1 MQAFIRRSAALAFA
15 APALLGAQQARA
27 TKDTVARRIK
37 EVTIVSVSGRGT
49 TRAAAAV
56 DSVRLRSAPPGT
68 SALKVIEQLPGV
80 NVQGADGFG
89 MYEWANRITMRGFQ
103 TQQIG
108 QTFDGVPLGDMSYG
122 NFNGLGIG
130 RAVDPSNLSSTTVSQ
145 GTGALGTASGNNL
158 GGAVQYQST
167 EAGNARGIS
176 LQQMVGNYNARRST
190 LKMESGLVQNG
201 DLGFKGF
208 ISYSRFDTD
217 KWKGG
222 GDRYSTFP
230 GDQQYFFGSKGLF
243 GGAGQQWQDQFNAK
257 GTLLLGA
264 HKITA
269 FYDYTDRKE
278 SDYMDLSLA
287 VFNNT
292 VSAPGFTFGPKFDY
306 LPTWSQAKQLAELS
320 TTTYNPLTDAAY
332 YQSAQGARL
341 DHLAYLKGEFALSDA
356 LTLTVQ
362 PYLHHNRGG
371 GDWHAPSYGAAY
383 SPDPIMFRQTQY
395 RDARYGAMANVR
407 GSYDVGGAMNQF
419 EVGTW
424 LESNESRIRRPR
436 WRLVN
441 YAAGPDVDYSNVLRL
456 DFDRTGKIGTT
467 LAYAQN
473 TTRLLDDRLRVTIGA
488 KYLQVTGDFTN
499 NGNTP
504 TNGIT
509 APIFADA
516 SRPSLSVKTDGGFLP
531 QAGVVFRATETEEL
545 FANFAQNVN
554 QFPYSPGGGV
564 YNANPA
570 TFSFFNSTAKP
581 EKATTID
588 AGIRTKHDNVEAG
601 LTVYNVDYRNRLL
614 GITLCPATV
623 SCATGFGNVG
633 SVSSRGVEGLVN
645 VDLGSGL
652 RWYVSGSYNQSKFND
667 DYLANQN
674 DPTSVVRTKGKFVQD
689 APQLLANT
697 SLSYTV
703 GAFSASATGRYVD
716 KRYFTYTNDLN
727 AAGDGQGYVPSY
739 QVVDFSAR
747 YRLGAVGGLRTL
759 DLQLNV
765 LNAFN
770 ESYVGTIGSNGFTA
784 FGDNQTLLTGAARQ
798 LMFTVSTS
806 F

>member
-1 MQAFIRRSAALAFA
+1 MRHHVVRALALAATVPAALA
-15 APALLGAQQARA
+15 AQQAAPR
-27 TKDTVARRIK
+27 DSARRIK
-37 EVTIVSVSGRGT
+37 EVTVISVSGRGA

-56 DSVRLRSAPPGT
+56 DSLKLRAAPPGT

-130 RAVDPSNLSSTTVSQ
+130 RAVDPSNLASTTVSQ
-145 GTGALGTASGNNL
+145 GSGALGTASGNNL
-158 GGAVQYQST
+158 GGAVQYTSNDVSNT
-167 EAGNARGIS
+167 RGVS
-176 LQQMVGNYNARRST
+176 VQQMLGDYSARRST
-190 LKMESGLVQNG
+190 LRLESGLMQSG

-217 KWKGG
+217 KWKGA
-222 GDRYSTFP
+222 GDRYSSFP
-230 GDQQYFFGSKGLF
+230 GDRQLFFGQNGLF
-243 GGAGQQWQDQFNAK
+243 GSAGQQWQDQFNAK
-257 GTLLLGA
+257 ASVLIGA

-278 SDYMDLSLA
+278 SDYMDLSLG
-287 VFNNT
+287 VFNNAIT
-292 VSAPGFTFGPKFDY
+292 VPGVTFGPKFDY
-306 LPTWSQAKQLAELS
+306 LGSWAQAKQFAEASLP
-320 TTTYNPLTDAAY
+320 TYNPITDASY
-332 YQSAQGARL
+332 FNSAQGARL
-341 DHLAYLKGEFALSDA
+341 DHLAYVKGEFALSDA
-356 LTLTVQ
+356 ITLNVQ
-362 PYLHHNRGG
+362 PYLHQNRGG
-371 GDWHAPSYGAAY
+371 GDWHAPSYGSSY

-395 RDARYGAMANVR
+395 RDLRYGTMANIR
-407 GSYDVGGAMNQF
+407 GTYELGGLANQF

-424 LESNESRIRRPR
+424 LESNTSTIRRPR

-441 YAAGPDVDYSNVLRL
+441 YAAGPAVDYSNVLRL

-473 TTRLLDDRLRVTIGA
+473 TTRFLDDRLRLTIGA
-488 KYLQVTGDFTN
+488 KYLKVTGDFN
-499 NGNTP
+499 SNGNTP
-504 TNGIT
+504 TNGIV

-516 SRPSLSVKTDGGFLP
+516 GRPSLSVTTDGGFLP
-531 QAGVVFRATETEEL
+531 QAGVVFKATEQEEV

-564 YNANPA
+564 YNANPT

-588 AGIRTKHDNVEAG
+588 AGIRTKHDNIEAG

-623 SCATGFGNVG
+623 TCATGFGNVG
-633 SVSSRGVEGLVN
+633 SVTSRGIEGLVS

-652 RWYVSGSYNQSKFND
+652 RWYVSGSYNESKFND
-667 DYLANQN
+667 DYLSNPSV
-674 DPTSVVRTKGKFVQD
+674 PTSVVSTKGKFVQD
-689 APQLLANT
+689 APQLLAIT
-697 SLSYTV
+697 SLSWSM
-703 GAFSASATGRYVD
+703 GPFSATASGRFVD
-716 KRYFTYTNDLN
+716 KRYFNYTNDLN
-727 AAGDGQGYVPSY
+727 TAGDGLGYVPSY
-739 QVVDFSAR
+739 KTVDFSAR
-747 YRLGAVGGLRTL
+747 YRLGPIGAFRTL

-770 ESYVGTIGSNGFTA
+770 ESYLSTIGSNGYSA
-784 FGDNQTLLTGAARQ
+784 FGDNQTMLAGAARQ
-798 LMFTVSTS
+798 MMFSISTS